1 MLVIT
6 ALAVLAQQPSPAPRA
21 PYWQQR
27 VDYRIHAALDERT
40 GTLSGDQRVTY
51 LNNSPDTLT
60 TFSLHLYLNAFRPGS
75 RWADA
80 DSAEQRSR
88 FNDLRDPDFAFN
100 HIANVTIMGERV
112 RPSWPYAPDSTIARF
127 QLPRR
132 LAPGESMEVS
142 LDWSARPST
151 LPRRQGRQGRHYDFA
166 QWYPR
171 VVAYDKHGWQEHPL
185 YPAGEF
191 YGEFGGFEVTLDV
204 PEDQV
209 VGATGVP
216 VCGDP
221 GWRASRGA
229 DGQRGGGTELYLRR
243 EYYGPAPG
251 PCGVGSPPPAG
262 YKRIVW
268 DARDVHH
275 FAMSMSPDYR
285 YEGGRFNDIAIHV
298 LYRPGD
304 EATWGNGI
312 AVQRTA
318 LALAWLDSLF
328 GPYPWPQ
335 ITNVHRIEGGGTEF
349 PMMMHNGSASQGLIV
364 HELGH
369 NYLMGILANNEWREG
384 FLDEGFSSFQ
394 TTLFQEAQGQ
404 GGRYAA
410 LEQEILL
417 SDLDGWSEPTSLVS
431 EHYRDFNT
439 YGRMIYNRGELFY
452 HQLRRLV
459 GDSTMRRILRT
470 YYDRWKLKHVDE
482 EAFREVAE
490 EVSSRDLSTFFGQW
504 LHSVTLYD
512 YAVGR
517 VQAGGR
523 RQEAGEFVTRI
534 EVLRRAPG
542 IFPVEVLVRS
552 DRDTVLVTA
561 AGTGEREW
569 VTVTTRGR
577 PNEIVLNPSADTHD
591 WNALNDRKLR
601 GLLGWM
607 TRPRTEWYVD
617 PVFSQRTRRDARTV
631 GVIPTI
637 WYNDAG
643 GVTVGGRART
653 DYLGRFER
661 NTFQLSVGTRNPSGG
676 TSRFP
681 EDVSVHAIVRNPIR
695 GYAPRTE
702 QTLEGFRTEGRTGVT
717 VAVERNRSAHATF
730 GPQTHAGASL
740 RWMSTHDTQYLDPA
754 RWDGGGFVEGSVSL
768 RSSEERGVW
777 DVAGRLSLGGG
788 VEYRNRGS
796 GLTTDDRYD
805 LQPYLR
811 VTAEATGRRELG
823 RSAMVGVR
831 AFGGWVES
839 GQRLLQQRRLFLA
852 GGDPLAEFGN
862 PFLHSRGSLLAGNA
876 VHYHLPG
883 GGGVRGIAAGLT
895 ASLAGAVNVELERRV
910 YSRPSARLFRNLRLA
925 GFADAAFANG
935 DIRLDDGGAFV
946 GDLGVGVRAAHRI
959 GDTAFETRVDLPLFV
974 SRDELAVHQRGDAF
988 RLRYVVS
995 FQPAF

>member
-1 MLVIT
+1 MLIGLLIVSQ
-6 ALAVLAQQPSPAPRA
+6 VAQQPSAAPA

-27 VDYRIHAALDERT
+27 ADYRIHAVLDEPT

-51 LNNSPDTLT
+51 VNNSPDTLT

-80 DSAEQRSR
+80 DSAEQRRR

-100 HIANVTIMGERV
+100 RISRVTIMGQAV
-112 RPSWPYAPDSTIARF
+112 TPSWPFAPDSTIARF
-127 QLPRR
+127 ELPRP
-132 LAPGESMEVS
+132 LGPGESMEVT

-151 LPRRQGRQGRHYDFA
+151 LPRRQGRRGRHYDFA

-191 YGEFGGFEVTLDV
+191 YGEFGSFRVTLDV
-204 PEDQV
+204 PQDQV

-216 VCGDP
+216 MCGDP
-221 GWRASRGA
+221 GWQGE
-229 DGQRGGGTELYLRR
+229 TPYYRR
-243 EYYGPAPG
+243 DFYGPPAEV
-251 PCGVGSPPPAG
+251 CAEGSAVRPG
-262 YKRIVW
+262 YKRLVW

-275 FAMSMSPDYR
+275 FALSMSPDYR
-285 YEGGRFNDIAIHV
+285 YEGGRYKDIAIHV

-304 EATWGNGI
+304 EQTWGNGI

-318 LALAWLDSLF
+318 LTLAWLDDLF

-394 TTLFQEAQGQ
+394 TSLFQEAQGQ
-404 GGRYAA
+404 GGRYGA

-459 GDSTMRRILRT
+459 GDATMRRILRT

-482 EAFREVAE
+482 EAFRDVAE
-490 EVSSRDLSTFFGQW
+490 EVSGRDLSTFFGQW

-512 YAVGR
+512 YAVGSVQGARELGSEGAWRTR
-517 VQAGGR
+517 V
-523 RQEAGEFVTRI
+523 
-534 EVLRRAPG
+534 EVLRKSPG
-542 IFPVEVLVRS
+542 IFPVQVRVRS
-552 DRDTVLVTA
+552 DRDTVLATA
-561 AGTGEREW
+561 DGVGEREW
-569 VTVTTRGR
+569 VTVTTQGR
-577 PNEIVLNPSADTHD
+577 PLEVGLNPAADAHD
-591 WNALNDRKLR
+591 WNALNDRKTR

-607 TRPRTEWYVD
+607 TRPRTEWYLD
-617 PVFSQRTRRDARTV
+617 RVFSQRTRRDARTI

-643 GVTVGGRART
+643 GVTVGGRARS

-661 NTFQLSVGTRNPSGG
+661 NTLQVSIGTRNPSGG
-676 TSRFP
+676 SSNFP

-695 GYAPRTE
+695 TYAPRTE
-702 QTLEGFRTEGRTGVT
+702 HTLEGFRTEGRTGLGVS
-717 VAVERNRSAHATF
+717 VERNRSAHGTF
-730 GPQTHAGASL
+730 GPETYAGASL

-754 RWDGGGFVEGSVSL
+754 RWDGGGFVEGAVSL
-768 RSSEERGVW
+768 RSREERGVW

-796 GLTTDDRYD
+796 GLTTDARYD
-805 LQPYLR
+805 VQPYLR
-811 VTAEATGRRELG
+811 VTAEATGRREVG
-823 RSAMVGVR
+823 QSAALGVR
-831 AFGGWVES
+831 VYGGWVES
-839 GQRLLQQRRLFLA
+839 GHRLLQQRRLFLS

-883 GGGVRGIAAGLT
+883 GGGVRGLTTGLT
-895 ASLAGAVNVELERRV
+895 ASLLGAVNVELERRML
-910 YSRPSARLFRNLRLA
+910 SRPSSGLFRNVRLA

-935 DIRLDDGGAFV
+935 DIRLDGGGAFV

-959 GDTAFETRVDLPLFV
+959 GDTAFETRVDLPIFV